1 MAQVYGEYVK
11 GFRVP
16 SYLEIEKKYQ
26 LLCTDICELTKKLS
40 YAGEHRVVDDY
51 FDTID
56 GQFYQDGVFIRIRNQ
71 SSLDIKFNPDHL
83 GKSNV
88 SEHVSC
94 HEYSFREPF
103 QETDSPLFKSLESL
117 INFRLPTGVSFQSF
131 LDANNLR
138 PFIAIDKI
146 RQTYTNELY
155 NVVVD
160 HIKNLG
166 VFMEVEYS
174 GPQDEDLQLEGI
186 LAGID
191 TLMKDIPATPLST
204 GCFEMILRQEN
215 FDLYKKGKYLLE
227 GDRPEKIKG
236 A

>member
-1 MAQVYGEYVK
+1 M
-11 GFRVP
+11 P

-26 LLCTDICELTKKLS
+26 LLSTDIHELTRKFT
-40 YAGEHRVVDDY
+40 YIGEKRVVDEY

-56 GQFYQDGVFIRIRNQ
+56 GQFYQEGVFIRIRNQ
-71 SSLDIKFNPDHL
+71 FSLDIKFNPDHL

-94 HEYSFREPF
+94 HEYSFQEPF
-103 QETDSPLFKSLESL
+103 QESDGPLFRNLESL
-117 INFRLPTGVSFQSF
+117 IQIHPPSGISFQSF
-131 LDANNLR
+131 LDANNLH
-138 PFIAIDKI
+138 PLIAIDKM
-146 RQTYTNELY
+146 RQTYTSELY
-155 NVVVD
+155 TVVVD

-174 GPQDEDLQLEGI
+174 GPQDEDIHLEQV
-186 LAGID
+186 LSGID
-191 TLMKDIPATPLST
+191 ALMKGIPAKSLST

-227 GDRPEKIKG
+227 EEGPAKIT
-236 A
+236 